1 MHTAA
6 VICCQGDIDHHEAEH
21 TETSSST
28 LGDTGACGA
37 DMTLSDSATLAE
49 AKRRPPRR
57 TAGRGALPPPL
68 RLGATSSNCMPGL
81 KTSTAADEPPVADEA
96 ADRGIATLYESLLAQ
111 LKSAS
116 LLPDTFVA
124 MASTKSRLIKRMCIV
139 KRRVQQC
146 CALPPPYETLR
157 VTRRRLTRSRAARAT
172 LCLRLPLLKWTLR
185 CAHAPLTAAVC
196 PVRRLSAASGWVLT
210 RC

>member
-1 MHTAA
+1 
-6 VICCQGDIDHHEAEH
+6 
-21 TETSSST
+21 
-28 LGDTGACGA
+28 
-37 DMTLSDSATLAE
+37 MTLSDSATLAE
-49 AKRRPPRR
+49 ANRRPPRR

-111 LKSAS
+111 LKSTL

-139 KRRVQQC
+139 KRSVQQC

-157 VTRRRLTRSRAARAT
+157 VIRRRLTRSRTARAT
-172 LCLRLPLLKWTLR
+172 LCLTPPAAEVDTPLRTRSPHCRCVPRKEAVSGFRLGACALLGDRLDACVGRGRALQCLR
-185 CAHAPLTAAVC
+185 H
-196 PVRRLSAASGWVLT
+196 LSD
-210 RC
+210 